1 MALSFGF
8 AHVPS
13 EHYRKHVDLVLEA
26 ERLGFDHAWI
36 PDQTFYRDPY
46 VILTALALA
55 TEKIRLGV
63 GVTNPYTR
71 HPAMAGRAIASIDE
85 CAAGRVSL
93 GVGAGNVRELL
104 NPLGL
109 DFDRP
114 AARCREMVE
123 LVKRVL
129 AGSTNGTGYVGEVY
143 RMDGARLQFDVD
155 HRIPVYLAGRGPRVL
170 EAAGE
175 VADGV
180 LIGGLCS
187 SAGIGYALERVRA
200 GAAARNRDI
209 GEIDIGSWVTV
220 HLTDDREH
228 DLEHLRPVVAHI
240 IGGAPDSVL
249 DAIGLPTALIARL
262 KADYR
267 SGGSA
272 AAAVH
277 VTEECLDAF
286 TIVGD
291 ASLCIDRIRALEEAG
306 TTQFIFLM
314 PPGDVIGYSSLI
326 NRLAETV
333 IPAFR

>member
-26 ERLGFDHAWI
+26 ERLGFDYAWI

-55 TEKIRLGV
+55 TERIQLGV

-114 AARCREMVE
+114 AVRCREMVE
-123 LVKRVL
+123 LVKRAL
-129 AGSTNGTGYVGEVY
+129 DSTNGSGYVGEVY
-143 RMDGARLQFDVD
+143 RMDGARLQFDVG

-175 VADGV
+175 VADGA

-187 SAGIGYALERVRA
+187 PAGIAYALERVRS
-200 GAAARNRDI
+200 GAAARNRDVA
-209 GEIDIGSWVTV
+209 EIDIGSWVTV

-228 DLEHLRPVVAHI
+228 DLERLRPVVAHI

-249 DAIGLPTALIARL
+249 EAVGLPAALIARL

-272 AAAVH
+272 AAAAH

-314 PPGDVIGYSSLI
+314 PPGNVDGYSPLI

>member
-1 MALSFGF
+1 MALAFGF

-13 EHYRKHVDLVLEA
+13 EHYERHVELVLKA
-26 ERLGFDHAWI
+26 ERLGFDYAWI

-46 VILTALALA
+46 VILTALALS
-55 TEKIRLGV
+55 TERIRLGL

-85 CAAGRVSL
+85 CAPGRVSL

-104 NPLGL
+104 APLGI

-123 LVKRVL
+123 LVQRAL
-129 AGSTNGTGYVGEVY
+129 ADSANGTGYVGSLY
-143 RMDGARLQFDVD
+143 RMDGVRLQFAVD
-155 HRIPVYLAGRGPRVL
+155 HHIPVYLAGRGPRVL

-187 SAGIGYALERVRA
+187 RAGIDYALDRVRA
-200 GAAARNRDI
+200 GAAARRRDL
-209 GEIDIGSWVTV
+209 GDIDIGSWVTV
-220 HLTDDREH
+220 YLTDDREQ
-228 DLEHLRPVVAHI
+228 DLEGLRPVVAHI

-249 DAIGLPTALIARL
+249 EAIGLPARLISRL

-272 AAAVH
+272 AAAAH

-291 ASLCIDRIRALEEAG
+291 ASLCIERIRALEEAG

-314 PPGDVIGYSSLI
+314 PPGNVEQYSSLLT
-326 NRLAETV
+326 RLAETV